1 MARPLTSVYLDSAVT
16 SSDRYQLDRFKSNNS
31 MRHKSPTKGTFWL
44 AVGSEVLIAC
54 GHGRID
60 LERILLERFNSFL
73 WSLVDSNRKVY
84 YILINTINSNRR
96 YS

>member
-1 MARPLTSVYLDSAVT
+1 MARPLTSVYLDNVVT

-31 MRHKSPTKGTFWL
+31 MRYILPTKGTFWL

-60 LERILLERFNSFL
+60 LENILLETFSSFL
-73 WSLVDSNRKVY
+73 WSPLDSN
-84 YILINTINSNRR
+84 
-96 YS
+96 